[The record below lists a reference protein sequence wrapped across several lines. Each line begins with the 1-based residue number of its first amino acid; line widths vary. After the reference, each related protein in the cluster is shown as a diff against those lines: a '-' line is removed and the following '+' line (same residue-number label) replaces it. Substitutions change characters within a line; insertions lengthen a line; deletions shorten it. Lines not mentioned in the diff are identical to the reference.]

1 MNLNELS
8 DAELEAALRSAGGAS
23 LKATSG
29 PMPEKQPD
37 WQSQSTAER
46 VAGRSARSAVGGAGA
61 LLDMPRIITDP
72 VFGLIELGADAL
84 GADSVRDYARAERT
98 APSFSERFKGG
109 FDSLTG
115 GDYKPVGS
123 VEQTVDTITEIGYSF
138 LTPAMLQK
146 LGQAGAQGLQK
157 LGGYFNSGGK
167 GVPKEYKKIVDVL
180 RAEGKTDAEIIK
192 IAKESQQSK
201 APTTIFEA
209 AQSQKGTAL
218 QRSLTEEPSVAGNKM
233 QAFNKQRVDD
243 VIPAVV
249 KAQSAKSATTESSY
263 IAGQRAKETAAK
275 LIADARKARLDA
287 TDGQY
292 QKALQ
297 DIIPDQTLQQFAQD
311 PVFKNALVTVEKEP
325 AFQRLTQ
332 GMNKK
337 SAGYWEY
344 VYRHIRD
351 KSGALKG
358 SGDMTLSGAYGA
370 AADDLK
376 KTLDIVSSN
385 LKLGREEFA
394 ALSPEVAALEKGLVG
409 RIAKAKSPEKIGE
422 FIMQESPE
430 VISATKKAFL
440 AKDPQAWHDITAAY
454 INSKIDKAT
463 GLRAFLSSVD
473 KNTITSN
480 KLQAMMT
487 PSQYKG
493 HRLLVENLRRI
504 EMGLPR
510 NSETVSKAQAA
521 AELAGGN
528 LDEQIIQRIANNPN
542 MRSQAADLMISAY
555 RTGKGRVNAEFKAK
569 LADALVSPD
578 LEKLTAAL
586 QGKRV
591 GSAEAIKEIDNFL
604 LPYLGVAG
612 EAQSVGSG
620 SQRAISDASAQ
631 QQPQDDSISIESLSD
646 EELQRALE
654 SLDQQ
659 SQNTPQDNND
669 ILERIALAES
679 GGNPNAKAAT
689 SSASGLFQFTD
700 GTWRSMIKKYGGQT
714 GIRLQ
719 DKNNPDAQ
727 KVMAQRL
734 LDENKQILSSK
745 LQRDPSGGELYIAH
759 FMGPS
764 QAARLIASPQNK
776 IAAALFQREAAS
788 NRPIF
793 YQKGGRP
800 RTVAEVIELLS
811 SKVA

>member
-1 MNLNELS
+1 
-8 DAELEAALRSAGGAS
+8 
-23 LKATSG
+23 
-29 PMPEKQPD
+29 
-37 WQSQSTAER
+37 
-46 VAGRSARSAVGGAGA
+46 
-61 LLDMPRIITDP
+61 
-72 VFGLIELGADAL
+72 
-84 GADSVRDYARAERT
+84 
-98 APSFSERFKGG
+98 
-109 FDSLTG
+109 
-115 GDYKPVGS
+115 
-123 VEQTVDTITEIGYSF
+123 
-138 LTPAMLQK
+138 MLQK

-263 IAGQRAKETAAK
+263 IAGQRAKETAAT
-275 LIADARKARLDA
+275 LIAEARKARLDA
-287 TDGQY
+287 TSGQY
-292 QKALQ
+292 QKAVQ
-297 DIIPDQTLQQFAQD
+297 DIIPDQTLERFAQV
-311 PVFKNALVTVEKEP
+311 PVFKNLAGVYKDP
-325 AFQRLTQ
+325 AFRRLTQ
-332 GMNKK
+332 GMAKN
-337 SAGYWEY
+337 SAGYWDY
-344 VYRHIRD
+344 VYRSIRD
-351 KSGALKG
+351 KSGTLKR

-376 KTLDIVSSN
+376 KTLDTVSDN
-385 LKLGREEFA
+385 LKMGREEFA
-394 ALSPEVAALEKGLVG
+394 ALSPEVVALEKGLVG
-409 RIAKAKSPEKIGE
+409 RIDKAKSPEKIGE

-528 LDEQIIQRIANNPN
+528 LDEQIIQRIVNNPN
-542 MRSQAADLMISAY
+542 MRSQAANLVISAY

-578 LEKLTAAL
+578 LEKLTVAL

-591 GSAEAIKEIDNFL
+591 GSTEAIKEIDNFL

-654 SLDQQ
+654 FFDQQ

-679 GGNPNAKAAT
+679 GGGPNAKAAT